1 MYDLNYT
8 LKFPT
13 TSILTEGAR
22 QSLKGEW
29 GKVVGLTF
37 LYLVLSAGINL
48 SIEIYA
54 SGGFIN
60 WLNQEYTPPL
70 ASILTAIISVILIP
84 LSIAIVWFY
93 LDLVREKNAEISQ
106 VFTIYT
112 DVKVML
118 KVIGASIMVGIF
130 TFLWSLLL
138 IIPGIIKGLAYSQ
151 TFMLLKD
158 HPEYSIFEAITESR
172 RRMHGYKWKYFLL
185 NLSFI
190 GWGILCLISLGI
202 GFLWLTPYVYASNAT
217 FYQNLIADTD
227 EKEIL

>member
-1 MYDLNYT
+1 MKISEIKYD
-8 LKFPT
+8 
-13 TSILTEGAR
+13 AR

-138 IIPGIIKGLAYSQ
+138 LIPGIIKGLAYSQ

>member
-1 MYDLNYT
+1 MKISEIKYD
-8 LKFPT
+8 
-13 TSILTEGAR
+13 AR

-93 LDLVREKNAEISQ
+93 LDLVREKNVEISQ

-158 HPEYSIFEAITESR
+158 HPKYSIFEAITESR
-172 RRMHGYKWKYFLL
+172 RRMQGYKWKYFLL

>member
-1 MYDLNYT
+1 MKISEIKYD
-8 LKFPT
+8 
-13 TSILTEGAR
+13 AR

-112 DVKVML
+112 DVNVML

>member
-1 MYDLNYT
+1 MKISEIKYD
-8 LKFPT
+8 
-13 TSILTEGAR
+13 AR

-37 LYLVLSAGINL
+37 LYFVLSAGINL

-60 WLNQEYTPPL
+60 WLNQEYIPPL
-70 ASILTAIISVILIP
+70 ATILNAIISVLLIP

-93 LDLVREKNAEISQ
+93 LDLVREKNTDISQ

-138 IIPGIIKGLAYSQ
+138 LIPGIIKGLAYSQ

-158 HPEYSIFEAITESR
+158 HPEYSVFEAITESR

-190 GWGILCLISLGI
+190 GWGILCVISLGI
-202 GFLWLTPYVYASNAT
+202 GFLWLTPYVYTSNAT

>member
-1 MYDLNYT
+1 MKISEIKYD
-8 LKFPT
+8 
-13 TSILTEGAR
+13 AR

-93 LDLVREKNAEISQ
+93 LDLVREKNVEISQ

-158 HPEYSIFEAITESR
+158 HPKYSIFEAITESR

>member
-1 MYDLNYT
+1 LKISEIKYD
-8 LKFPT
+8 
-13 TSILTEGAR
+13 AR

-37 LYLVLSAGINL
+37 LYLVLSVGINL

-112 DVKVML
+112 DVKAML

>member
-1 MYDLNYT
+1 MKISEIKYD
-8 LKFPT
+8 
-13 TSILTEGAR
+13 AR

-112 DVKVML
+112 DVKAML

>member
-1 MYDLNYT
+1 MKISEIKYD
-8 LKFPT
+8 
-13 TSILTEGAR
+13 AR

>member
-1 MYDLNYT
+1 LKISEIKYD
-8 LKFPT
+8 
-13 TSILTEGAR
+13 AR

-37 LYLVLSAGINL
+37 LYFVLSAGINL

-60 WLNQEYTPPL
+60 WLNQEYIPPL
-70 ASILTAIISVILIP
+70 ATILNAIISVLLIP

-93 LDLVREKNAEISQ
+93 LDLVREKNTDISQ

-138 IIPGIIKGLAYSQ
+138 LIPGIIKGLAYSQ

-158 HPEYSIFEAITESR
+158 HPEYSVFEAITESR

-190 GWGILCLISLGI
+190 GWGILCVISLGI
-202 GFLWLTPYVYASNAT
+202 GFLWLTPYVYTSNAT

-227 EKEIL
+227 KKEIL

>member
-1 MYDLNYT
+1 MKISEIKYD
-8 LKFPT
+8 
-13 TSILTEGAR
+13 AR

-48 SIEIYA
+48 SIEIFA

-138 IIPGIIKGLAYSQ
+138 IIPGITNSSYFS
-151 TFMLLKD
+151 LL
-158 HPEYSIFEAITESR
+158 
-172 RRMHGYKWKYFLL
+172 
-185 NLSFI
+185 
-190 GWGILCLISLGI
+190 
-202 GFLWLTPYVYASNAT
+202 
-217 FYQNLIADTD
+217 
-227 EKEIL
+227 

>member
-1 MYDLNYT
+1 MKISEIKYD
-8 LKFPT
+8 
-13 TSILTEGAR
+13 AR

-37 LYLVLSAGINL
+37 LYFVLSAGINL

-60 WLNQEYTPPL
+60 WLNQEYIPPL
-70 ASILTAIISVILIP
+70 ATILNAIISVLLIP

-93 LDLVREKNAEISQ
+93 LDLVREKNTDISQ

-138 IIPGIIKGLAYSQ
+138 LIPGIIKGLAYSQ

-158 HPEYSIFEAITESR
+158 HPEYSVFEAITESR

-190 GWGILCLISLGI
+190 GWGILCVISLGI
-202 GFLWLTPYVYASNAT
+202 GFLWLTPYVYTSNAT

-227 EKEIL
+227 KKEIL